1 LTGRPSLG
9 GRFEGPTGAMTVAA
23 DDTVL
28 EAVLRRDRQVVAA
41 ALIAVIAMA
50 WLWILLGAGTGMSA
64 MDMILGSSAG
74 GMAGMMGPAVWTLG
88 YAGVMFTMWWV
99 MMAAMML
106 PSAAPI
112 LLLFARI
119 NRKEKSA
126 GRPFIPTGI
135 FAAGYLVAWGGFSA
149 FATGLQWAL
158 ERLGL
163 LSPMMATT
171 SYWLGGAILLA
182 AGVWQLTPIKGMCLR
197 HCRSPMGFL
206 VQSWRRGRGG
216 AFRMGLEHGSFCLGC
231 CWFLMGLLFFGGIMN
246 LFWIM
251 GLAAFILLEKTV
263 PMGSWIGR
271 IVGVGVA
278 AWGVLLLATTT
289 LTIAAPS
296 QYRFEIVDVPTG
308 VPGTT
313 TVAVRLV
320 HVSDNKPVDG
330 ATIVDAKTDMGP
342 AGMAEMSGKVTQ
354 AGSDH
359 PGVYRFSIETG
370 MAGKWELVLT
380 AKVPGEMA
388 PVTGKLIY
396 DAK

>member
-1 LTGRPSLG
+1 
-9 GRFEGPTGAMTVAA
+9 MTATA

-28 EAVLRRDRQVVAA
+28 EALLRRDRQAVAA

-50 WLWILLGAGTGMSA
+50 WLWILLGGGTGMSA
-64 MDMILGSSAG
+64 MDVILGTHPS
-74 GMAGMMGPAVWTLG
+74 GMANMMRPAVWTVG
-88 YAGVMFTMWWV
+88 YAGIMFTMWWV

-119 NRKEKSA
+119 NRKEKAA

-135 FAAGYLVAWGGFSA
+135 FAAGYLVAWGAFSVL
-149 FATGLQWAL
+149 ATGLQWQL

-163 LSPMMATT
+163 LSPMMAAT

-182 AGVWQLTPIKGMCLR
+182 AGLWQLTPIKGICVR

-206 VQSWRRGRGG
+206 VQSWRPGRGG

-246 LFWIM
+246 LFWII
-251 GLAAFILLEKTV
+251 GLAVFVLLEKTV

-271 IVGVGVA
+271 ILGVGVA
-278 AWGVLLLATTT
+278 AWGVLLLVTTT
-289 LTIAAPS
+289 LIIAAPNE
-296 QYRFEIVDVPTG
+296 YRFEMVDAPTG
-308 VPGTT
+308 GPGTT
-313 TVAVRLV
+313 TVSVRLV
-320 HVSDNKPVDG
+320 HASDNKPVEG
-330 ATIVDAKTDMGP
+330 ATIVGAKTDMGP
-342 AGMAEMSGKVTQ
+342 AGMAEMSGKVTPVALDQ
-354 AGSDH
+354 
-359 PGVYRFSIETG
+359 PGLYRFLIETG
-370 MAGKWELVLT
+370 MAGKWELLLT
-380 AKVPGEMA
+380 AKVPGETA
-388 PVTGKLIY
+388 PVAGKLIY

>member
-1 LTGRPSLG
+1 
-9 GRFEGPTGAMTVAA
+9 MTATA
-23 DDTVL
+23 DNTVL
-28 EAVLRRDRQVVAA
+28 EAVLRRDRQVVVA

-50 WLWILLGAGTGMSA
+50 WLWILLGAGSGMSA
-64 MDMILGSSAG
+64 MDMIVGTSPD
-74 GMAGMMGPAVWTLG
+74 GMASMMAPALWTVG
-88 YAGVMFTMWWV
+88 YASIMFTMWWV

-112 LLLFARI
+112 LLLFASI

-135 FAAGYLVAWGGFSA
+135 FAAGYLVAWGAFSA
-149 FATGLQWAL
+149 LATGLQWAL

-182 AGVWQLTPIKGMCLR
+182 AGVWQLTPIKGVCLR

-206 VQSWRRGRGG
+206 VQSWRPGRGG

-246 LFWIM
+246 LFWII
-251 GLAAFILLEKTV
+251 GLAAFVLLEKTV

-271 IVGVGVA
+271 IVGVGIA
-278 AWGVLLLATTT
+278 AWGVLLLATMT
-289 LTIAAPS
+289 LTVAAPND
-296 QYRFEIVDVPTG
+296 YRFEIVDAQATS
-308 VPGTT
+308 PGKT
-313 TVAVRLV
+313 TVEVRLIQA
-320 HVSDNKPVDG
+320 SGNKPVDG
-330 ATIVDAKTDMGP
+330 ATIVEAKTDMGP
-342 AGMAEMSGKVTQ
+342 AGMAEMSGKVTPV
-354 AGSDH
+354 ASDQ
-359 PGVYRFSIETG
+359 PGLFRFSIETG

-380 AKVPGEMA
+380 AKVPREAA

>member
-1 LTGRPSLG
+1 
-9 GRFEGPTGAMTVAA
+9 MTATA

-28 EAVLRRDRQVVAA
+28 ETILRRDRQVVVA
-41 ALIAVIAMA
+41 ALVVVIVMA

-64 MDMILGSSAG
+64 MDVIGGSSPDH
-74 GMAGMMGPAVWTLG
+74 MASMMAPALWTAA
-88 YAGVMFTMWWV
+88 YAGIMFTMWWV

-135 FAAGYLVAWGGFSA
+135 FAAGYLIAWGAFSA
-149 FATGLQWAL
+149 VATGLQWAF
-158 ERLGL
+158 EQLGL
-163 LSPMMATT
+163 LSPMMVTT
-171 SYWLGGAILLA
+171 SYSLGGAILLA
-182 AGVWQLTPIKGMCLR
+182 AGVWQLTPIKGICLR
-197 HCRSPMGFL
+197 HCRSPIGFF
-206 VQSWRRGRGG
+206 VQRWRPDRGG

-246 LFWIM
+246 LFWIA
-251 GLAAFILLEKTV
+251 GLAAFVLLEKTV

-289 LTIAAPS
+289 LTIAGS
-296 QYRFEIVDVPTG
+296 NEYSFEVVGAPTG
-308 VPGTT
+308 VPGKT

-320 HVSDNKPVDG
+320 HASDNKSVDE
-330 ATIVDAKTDMGP
+330 AAIVEAKTDMGP
-342 AGMAEMSGKVTQ
+342 AGMAEMSGKVTP
-354 AGSDH
+354 AASDH
-359 PGVYRFSIETG
+359 PGVFRFSIETG
-370 MAGKWELVLT
+370 MAGQWELVLT
-380 AKVPGEMA
+380 AAVPGEPA
-388 PVTGKLIY
+388 PVTGKVIY
-396 DAK
+396 NAE